1 MTTVI
6 YDQQLLGHLL
16 PSVIALAETASLA
29 TTQHKTDI
37 GIGRIIFE
45 NISDK
50 VSDNDNICKATEHLD
65 FFTLLE
71 SPESCWLMN
80 EQNLPKCLQK
90 PVMIVRPGSLIKV
103 PKYSLTNWFMEYIQ

>member
-1 MTTVI
+1 MTLGKFI
-6 YDQQLLGHLL
+6 YLSFILLNIHGSFSCG
-16 PSVIALAETASLA
+16 PKMA
-29 TTQHKTDI
+29 HKTDI

-50 VSDNDNICKATEHLD
+50 VSDNDSIYKTTEHLD

-71 SPESCWLMN
+71 SPESCWFMN

-90 PVMIVRPGSLIKV
+90 PVMIVRPGSMVRV
-103 PKYSLTNWFMEYIQ
+103 PKYSLTKWFMEYIQ